1 MLDLRLSCCTHH
13 TPLCPVR
20 LFVLVILCS
29 FLPHCKLQTPG
40 VSGSGLNHCHH
51 SAPARSA
58 ARKSNRSFTP
68 RTRLNH
74 LKRSQIPPS
83 PAYSVHTWCVS
94 IAAQVGW
101 TKANTILDVPVVPE
115 LEQRWIAGE
124 RSQAGCWKEWDWAAL
139 SALRNPDL
147 PKGQGAWELPN
158 QRFGLLG
165 LRITWSAFKILMS
178 RLQPTLNLLQCLGW
192 ALSISLL
199 KTPQQI
205 PGCSTIGKP
214 GAYASEYVKLG
225 VKFSTN
231 VCGHHLSINMTSA
244 RFVFLQFWASELK
257 VWKIYLVNSQRNQ
270 AWGKYLR

>member
-1 MLDLRLSCCTHH
+1 MRWAKLDAGKNEAELRSQLFVTQTCQKDEQPGNRLS
-13 TPLCPVR
+13 
-20 LFVLVILCS
+20 
-29 FLPHCKLQTPG
+29 
-40 VSGSGLNHCHH
+40 
-51 SAPARSA
+51 
-58 ARKSNRSFTP
+58 
-68 RTRLNH
+68 
-74 LKRSQIPPS
+74 
-83 PAYSVHTWCVS
+83 
-94 IAAQVGW
+94 
-101 TKANTILDVPVVPE
+101 
-115 LEQRWIAGE
+115 
-124 RSQAGCWKEWDWAAL
+124 
-139 SALRNPDL
+139 
-147 PKGQGAWELPN
+147 

-178 RLQPTLNLLQCLGW
+178 GLQPTLNLSQCLGW

-199 KTPQQI
+199 KISQQI